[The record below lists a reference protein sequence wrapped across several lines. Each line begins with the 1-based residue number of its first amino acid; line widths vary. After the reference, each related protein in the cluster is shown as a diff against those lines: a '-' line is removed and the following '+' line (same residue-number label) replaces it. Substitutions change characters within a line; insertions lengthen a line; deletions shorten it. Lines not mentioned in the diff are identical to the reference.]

1 MKKKTTGW
9 MLLAC
14 AMLTGIPFMTSCS
27 TDDNIDVGEIDKT
40 LGFGAD
46 DMNVPLGAAENIKL
60 DDVLSLNEGD
70 AIETLKKDSATY
82 KSGDYQFKKWDN
94 LDPSA
99 VKVNEVHFDTFS
111 PQAFSLNI
119 PLALVQVLGF
129 LDDKV
134 YTFPTDGPQKI
145 NAFDVTG
152 AGNDDV
158 VALEEADLEGSF
170 KFNLGLSSLKNEVQF
185 TQIDLYIPEFLEL
198 DLDYIKKHHSF
209 ITGGLDLKQAGEARD
224 GRSGSELTED
234 EKNFNVLTLNSVATT
249 NEAPLELKLKRVKG
263 IQKKAPTKTADIEKG
278 YIVFSKSE
286 GLKLHGVIKMQLN
299 FKKGQLFNKET
310 FSSTETRTL
319 NPEISMPTGI
329 NITHAEGIFD
339 PKININ
345 PSTVNI
351 GNDVPDFLNDEKVS
365 IQLNNPTI
373 KLSVKSNI
381 NATANIKPKIVA
393 YFDDAKTDY
402 KYMYIRGKDKNNNDV
417 WPKISANKTGDD
429 NQFMNSYIVI
439 NRLGMTMSEAQAL
452 LKQLG
457 NADLSV
463 IKMDGSFPKINT
475 NDKKE
480 VTNISELLS
489 PRIPKSIDF
498 EIEAQVDQNTTA
510 KVDLFD
516 ANDPNTKGDKY
527 IITPSYE
534 FIAPLALD
542 PGSQIVYNDTIAD
555 WNDDIKDKDIE
566 LYKDGEIIVTANVH
580 NNTPLQLHMDPV
592 PIGLDKKKINDI
604 QVTSDIVVE
613 SNLDKSEDTVTPIE
627 IKLTGSIKNLDG
639 LAFKVTARSQNTAT
653 LNKDTQYIN
662 VTDIKLNLKG
672 RIAVSL

>member
-46 DMNVPLGAAENIKL
+46 DMNVPLGAAESIKL
-60 DDVLSLNEGD
+60 DDVLSLKGD
-70 AIETLKKDSATY
+70 AIVTLNEDSATY
-82 KSGDYQFKKWDN
+82 KAGDYQFKKWDN
-94 LDPSA
+94 LDPSK
-99 VKVNEVHFDTFS
+99 VTVNEVHFDTFN

-119 PLALVQVLGF
+119 PLALVQVVGF

-152 AGNDDV
+152 AGNNDV
-158 VALEEADLEGSF
+158 VALEEADLQGSF

-198 DLDYIKKHHSF
+198 DLDYIRDHHSF

-224 GRSGSELTED
+224 GRSGDQLTED

-263 IQKKAPTKTADIEKG
+263 IQKNAPTKTADIEKG
-278 YIVFSKSE
+278 YIVFSSSE

-299 FKKGQLFNKET
+299 FKKGQLYNKET
-310 FSSTETRTL
+310 FNSTETRTI

-329 NITHAEGIFD
+329 NISHAEGIFD

-351 GNDVPDFLNDEKVS
+351 GDDVPDFLNDEKVS

-373 KLSVKSNI
+373 KLSIKSNI
-381 NATANIKPKIVA
+381 NATANIKPRIVA
-393 YFDDAKTDY
+393 YFDDAKTNY
-402 KYMYIRGKDKNNNDV
+402 KYMYIRGKDNKGNDV
-417 WPKISANKTGDD
+417 WPRISANETGND
-429 NQFMNSYIVI
+429 NQFKNSYIVI
-439 NRLGMTMSEAQAL
+439 NRLGMTKAEAEEVLSE
-452 LKQLG
+452 LG
-457 NADLSV
+457 YADITVL
-463 IKMDGSFPKINT
+463 KMDGSFPRINT

-480 VTNISELLS
+480 VTDISELLS

-498 EIEAQVDQNTTA
+498 EIEAQVDQKKTA
-510 KVDLFD
+510 KVDLYD
-516 ANDPNTKGDKY
+516 ASDPKTKGDKY

-555 WNDDIKDKDIE
+555 WNDDINDKDIE
-566 LYKDGEIIVTANVH
+566 LHDGEIIITANVH

-592 PIGLDKKKINDI
+592 AIGLDKKKINDI
-604 QVTSDIVVE
+604 QVTSNIVVE
-613 SNLDKSEDTVTPIE
+613 SNLDKGEDTVTPIE
-627 IKLTGSIKNLDG
+627 IKLTGSIKKLDG

>member
-46 DMNVPLGAAENIKL
+46 DMNVPLGAAESIKL
-60 DDVLSLNEGD
+60 DDVLSLKGD
-70 AIETLKKDSATY
+70 AIVTLNEDSATY
-82 KSGDYQFKKWDN
+82 KAGDYQFKKWDN
-94 LDPSA
+94 LDPSK
-99 VKVNEVHFDTFS
+99 VTVNEVHFDTFN

-119 PLALVQVLGF
+119 PLALVQVVGF

-152 AGNDDV
+152 AGNNDV
-158 VALEEADLEGSF
+158 VALEEADLQGSF

-198 DLDYIKKHHSF
+198 DLDYIRDHHSF

-224 GRSGSELTED
+224 GRSGDQLTED

-263 IQKKAPTKTADIEKG
+263 IQKNAPTKTADIEKG
-278 YIVFSKSE
+278 YIVFSSSE

-299 FKKGQLFNKET
+299 FKKGQLYNKET
-310 FSSTETRTL
+310 FNSTETRTI
-319 NPEISMPTGI
+319 NPQISMPTGI
-329 NITHAEGIFD
+329 NISHAEGIFD

-351 GNDVPDFLNDEKVS
+351 GDDVPDFLNDEKVS

-373 KLSVKSNI
+373 KLSIKSNI
-381 NATANIKPKIVA
+381 NATANIKPRIVA
-393 YFDDAKTDY
+393 YFDDAKTNY
-402 KYMYIRGKDKNNNDV
+402 KYMYIRGKDNKGNDV
-417 WPKISANKTGDD
+417 WPRISANETGND
-429 NQFMNSYIVI
+429 NQFKNSYIVI
-439 NRLGMTMSEAQAL
+439 NRLGMTEAEAKEVLSE
-452 LKQLG
+452 LG
-457 NADLSV
+457 YADITVL
-463 IKMDGSFPKINT
+463 KMDGSFPRINT

-480 VTNISELLS
+480 VTDISELLS

-498 EIEAQVDQNTTA
+498 EIEAQVDQKKTA
-510 KVDLFD
+510 KVDLYD
-516 ANDPNTKGDKY
+516 ASDPKTKGDKY

-555 WNDDIKDKDIE
+555 WNDDINDKDIE
-566 LYKDGEIIVTANVH
+566 LHDGEIIITANVH

-592 PIGLDKKKINDI
+592 AIGLDKKKINDI

-639 LAFKVTARSQNTAT
+639 LAFKVTARSQDTAP